1 MRRSASFAAQHCS
14 ALRCIA
20 SRLRRY
26 KLGNLN
32 YIRGSQRPPFTTV
45 FHLRQNDHECV
56 GSVAEVRPSYCGESA
71 SAAVA
76 LTTLEHSLVIA

>member
-1 MRRSASFAAQHCS
+1 LRCS
-14 ALRCIA
+14 ALQCVA

-26 KLGNLN
+26 KLGSLN

-56 GSVAEVRPSYCGESA
+56 GSVAEVRPPYRGESV
-71 SAAVA
+71 SAAAA
-76 LTTLEHSLVIA
+76 LTTVEHSLVIA